1 MRIHRWKSGVIR
13 AHIPVLAGYGYVR
26 ARESFRSERAILLL
40 LSDTSCY
47 VRRSVWCG
55 AVRCGAVGL
64 ALVRL
69 ALEDSG
75 FSGSLIVRVNEVPP
89 ELDLNA
95 VMNPR
100 PANQAL
106 RSWSGSVNCGS
117 DAPPPAV
124 DRGQIHLDDKV
135 GVTVRPGSARTR
147 ACLVSRCTL
156 GPIGHRKR

>member
-1 MRIHRWKSGVIR
+1 MRIKQ
-13 AHIPVLAGYGYVR
+13 
-26 ARESFRSERAILLL
+26 
-40 LSDTSCY
+40 
-47 VRRSVWCG
+47 
-55 AVRCGAVGL
+55 
-64 ALVRL
+64 
-69 ALEDSG
+69 
-75 FSGSLIVRVNEVPP
+75 VRVNEVPP

-156 GPIGHRKR
+156 GPIGHRKRRYTRMTDQSDALAPPLRVSLSPQLRRLASRSGLASRL